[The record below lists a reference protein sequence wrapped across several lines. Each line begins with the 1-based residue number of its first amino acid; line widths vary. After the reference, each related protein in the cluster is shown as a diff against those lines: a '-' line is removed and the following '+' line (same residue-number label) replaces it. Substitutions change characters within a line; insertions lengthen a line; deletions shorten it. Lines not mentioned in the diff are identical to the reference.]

1 AELLRPLMVDLEPQ
15 VRAAT
20 AVPLAVGQEDR
31 KHTLAEHFTMM
42 GDQSMHVVTSVHECF
57 ADASRR
63 MERGLPLY
71 QWRGAV
77 SFYMKGRLMNP
88 EAPLPEKI
96 SAAYHLGAFDVAM
109 PWPRNELLE
118 VLSQV
123 HWAVTAAAVHGL
135 AEMTPTDTTNLI
147 RHRGDTPRILGQIL
161 DRDPEVDERVEIRLA
176 IAEGI
181 GNFDNVDAHDV
192 ARRLLDD
199 PDVRV
204 REAAAASLEK
214 MGEPRPEVAPAG
226 PLPGDAEP
234 LDEEYVKADPGRLT
248 AVVSTDRGEFEIE
261 LLHREAPRTVRN
273 FVDLAE
279 KGFYDGLI
287 FHRVVPNF
295 VIQTGCPLGNGWGD
309 PGYSVRCEYSPLR
322 YERGMVGMAH
332 AGKDT
337 GGSQWFVTHSEQRH
351 LDGRYTIFG
360 RITRGQDV
368 VDQVLVED
376 RIQSVK
382 IVRN

>member
-1 AELLRPLMVDLEPQ
+1 
-15 VRAAT
+15 
-20 AVPLAVGQEDR
+20 
-31 KHTLAEHFTMM
+31 
-42 GDQSMHVVTSVHECF
+42 
-57 ADASRR
+57 
-63 MERGLPLY
+63 
-71 QWRGAV
+71 
-77 SFYMKGRLMNP
+77 
-88 EAPLPEKI
+88 
-96 SAAYHLGAFDVAM
+96 
-109 PWPRNELLE
+109 
-118 VLSQV
+118 
-123 HWAVTAAAVHGL
+123 
-135 AEMTPTDTTNLI
+135 
-147 RHRGDTPRILGQIL
+147 
-161 DRDPEVDERVEIRLA
+161 
-176 IAEGI
+176 
-181 GNFDNVDAHDV
+181 
-192 ARRLLDD
+192 
-199 PDVRV
+199 
-204 REAAAASLEK
+204 
-214 MGEPRPEVAPAG
+214 
-226 PLPGDAEP
+226 
-234 LDEEYVKADPGRLT
+234 
-248 AVVSTDRGEFEIE
+248 
-261 LLHREAPRTVRN
+261 
-273 FVDLAE
+273 VDLAE